1 MESLQD
7 RNSRVYRITYET
19 FSKFSNNLNRCKSL
33 EEVSKVSERFLKYLL
48 NFHLFRISVNQA
60 GSYLVYCQC
69 NSKGEFELVP
79 KENLLPYEVKIL
91 EDNIPT
97 RTEMIPIELSK
108 KISETILESPFL
120 WSWTFKKM
128 DIDFTVSLVADE
140 NKTFDTGDIEMLKLI
155 SDSFQAKFQ
164 EIYLKEELNSKN
176 KSLLQAL
183 DIIKNQNRKINQIVE
198 NQKQTIADR
207 TKEVVEK
214 NEKLLRISALNAHNV
229 REPLSR
235 IQGIVQLYDVFD
247 DATCREELLPKLKQ
261 SSEEMD
267 QVLQE
272 VIKMA
277 TTELNQLKANEL

>member
-79 KENLLPYEVKIL
+79 KENLLPYEIKIL
-91 EDNIPT
+91 EDNIPI
-97 RTEMIPIELSK
+97 RTEKIPIELSK

-140 NKTFDTGDIEMLKLI
+140 NKAFDTGDIEMLKLI

-164 EIYLKEELNSKN
+164 EIYLKEELDSKN

>member
-33 EEVSKVSERFLKYLL
+33 EEVSKVSVRFLKYLL

-69 NSKGEFELVP
+69 NSKGQFELVQQ
-79 KENLLPYEVKIL
+79 ENLLPYEVQIL
-91 EDNIPT
+91 EDNIPI
-97 RTEMIPIELSK
+97 RTEKIPNELSE
-108 KISETILESPFL
+108 KISETNLESPFL
-120 WSWTFKKM
+120 WCWTFKKM

-140 NKTFDTGDIEMLKLI
+140 NKAFDVGDIEMLKLI

-164 EIYLKEELNSKN
+164 EIYLKEELDSKN

-183 DIIKNQNRKINQIVE
+183 DVIKNQNKKINQIVE

>member
-7 RNSRVYRITYET
+7 RTSRVYRITYET

-33 EEVSKVSERFLKYLL
+33 EEVSQVSVRFLKYLL
-48 NFHLFRISVNQA
+48 NFHLFRISINQA

-69 NSKGEFELVP
+69 NSRGEFELIS
-79 KENLLPYEVKIL
+79 KENLLSHELQIL
-91 EDNIPT
+91 ENNIPIK
-97 RTEMIPIELSK
+97 TEEIPSQLSE
-108 KISETILESPFL
+108 KIDSTALESPSL
-120 WSWTFKKM
+120 WCWSFKKM
-128 DIDFTVSLVADE
+128 DVDFTVSLISDK
-140 NKTFDTGDIEMLKLI
+140 NKAFDVGDFEMLKLI

-164 EIYLKEELNSKN
+164 EIYLKEELYHKN
-176 KSLLQAL
+176 QSLLQAL
-183 DIIKNQNRKINQIVE
+183 DVIKNQNKKINQIVE
-198 NQKQTIADR
+198 NQKQTIAER

>member
-48 NFHLFRISVNQA
+48 YFHLFRISVNQA
-60 GSYLVYCQC
+60 GSYLVYWQC

-79 KENLLPYEVKIL
+79 KENLLPYEIKIL
-91 EDNIPT
+91 EDNIPI
-97 RTEMIPIELSK
+97 RTEKIPIELSK
-108 KISETILESPFL
+108 KISETFLESPFL

-140 NKTFDTGDIEMLKLI
+140 NKAFDTGDIEMLKLI

-164 EIYLKEELNSKN
+164 EIYLKEELDSKN

>member
-79 KENLLPYEVKIL
+79 KENLLPYEIKIL
-91 EDNIPT
+91 EDNIPI
-97 RTEMIPIELSK
+97 RTEKIPIELSK

-128 DIDFTVSLVADE
+128 DIDFTASLVADE
-140 NKTFDTGDIEMLKLI
+140 NKAFDTGDIEMLKLI

-164 EIYLKEELNSKN
+164 EIYLKEELDSKN

>member
-33 EEVSKVSERFLKYLL
+33 DDVSRVSVRFLKYLL
-48 NFHLFRISVNQA
+48 NFHLFRISVNQV

-69 NSKGEFELVP
+69 NSTGRFELIQR
-79 KENLLPYEVKIL
+79 ENLFPYEIKIM
-91 EDNIPT
+91 EDNIPI
-97 RTEMIPIELSK
+97 RTGNVPTELSE
-108 KISETILESPFL
+108 KISETNLEAPFL

-128 DIDFTVSLVADE
+128 DLDFTVSLVADK
-140 NKTFDTGDIEMLKLI
+140 NKAFDVGDIEMLKLI

-164 EIYLKEELNSKN
+164 EIYLKEELDHKN

-183 DIIKNQNRKINQIVE
+183 DVIKNQNKKINQIVE

-247 DATCREELLPKLKQ
+247 DKTCREELLPKLKQ

-272 VIKMA
+272 VINMA
-277 TTELNQLKANEL
+277 TAEINQLKAKEL

>member
-79 KENLLPYEVKIL
+79 KENLLPYEIKIL
-91 EDNIPT
+91 EDNIPI
-97 RTEMIPIELSK
+97 RTEMIPVELSK

-164 EIYLKEELNSKN
+164 EIYLKEELDSKN

-267 QVLQE
+267 QILQE

>member
-79 KENLLPYEVKIL
+79 KENLLPYEIKIL
-91 EDNIPT
+91 EDNIPI
-97 RTEMIPIELSK
+97 RTEKIPIELSK

-128 DIDFTVSLVADE
+128 DIDFTASLVADE
-140 NKTFDTGDIEMLKLI
+140 NKAFDTGDIEMLKLI